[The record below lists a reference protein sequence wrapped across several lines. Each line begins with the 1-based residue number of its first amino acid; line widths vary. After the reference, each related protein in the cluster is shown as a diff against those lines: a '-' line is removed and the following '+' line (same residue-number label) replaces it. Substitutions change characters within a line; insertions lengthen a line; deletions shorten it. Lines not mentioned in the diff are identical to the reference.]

1 MFRAT
6 LDPATS
12 RPRGVPVDLANALG
26 KELGVPV
33 ELVTYSNYPDMLD
46 AAARGALDIT
56 FLVFDQERTK
66 VLDYAPPYFHFEFTY
81 LVPSGSA
88 IRGQA
93 DVDRPGVR
101 IAVAEGSVTA
111 RNRAQSLKN
120 ASLVR
125 FKTLTEIRD
134 QLRAGTV
141 DAAAAGRET
150 LTGLAAQV
158 PGARVLEGSFH
169 VEGVALAVPKNR
181 PDALAYVTE
190 FTETAKATGIVRRA
204 FDNAGFRDAVV
215 APATSPR

>member
-1 MFRAT
+1 
-6 LDPATS
+6 
-12 RPRGVPVDLANALG
+12 
-26 KELGVPV
+26 
-33 ELVTYSNYPDMLD
+33 MLD
-46 AAARGALDIT
+46 AAARGALDVT

-66 VLDYAPPYFHFEFTY
+66 VLDYAPPYFNFEFTY
-81 LVPSGSA
+81 LVPAGSA

-111 RNRAQSLKN
+111 RNRAQSLKS

-134 QLRAGTV
+134 QLRAGKV

-158 PGARVLEGSFH
+158 PGSRVLEGSFH

-181 PDALAYVTE
+181 PAALAYVTE
-190 FTETAKATGIVRRA
+190 FTETAKTSGMVRRA
-204 FDNAGFRDAVV
+204 FDNAGFKHAVV
-215 APATSPR
+215 APATSRR